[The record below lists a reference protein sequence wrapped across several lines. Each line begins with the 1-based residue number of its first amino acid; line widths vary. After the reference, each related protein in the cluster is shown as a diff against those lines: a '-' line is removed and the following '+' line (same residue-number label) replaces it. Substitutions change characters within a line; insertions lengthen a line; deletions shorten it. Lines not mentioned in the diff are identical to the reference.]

1 MIKVKS
7 FNKGFT
13 LMEIIV
19 VIIIISLMTGFAV
32 PRLDSFLSSDKSKK
46 GIRIFTGLM
55 RELRLKAVKNG
66 TDQILV
72 VDPSADRFWV
82 ESGSEEKDK
91 KSPGS
96 DIDIAGAQIS
106 GLDYSSSEKVDI
118 RFYKKGYNDPFTVT
132 LKNRSDGSVF
142 SIVGYPFLPSPEI
155 YNKPYFFDSGF

>member
-7 FNKGFT
+7 FDKGFT

-55 RELRLKAVKNG
+55 RELRLKAVKSG

-72 VDPSADRFWV
+72 VDPSAERFWA
-82 ESGSEEKDK
+82 ESDSEEKNK
-91 KSPGS
+91 KSPGN

-106 GLDYSSSEKVDI
+106 GFDYSSSEKVYI
-118 RFYKKGYNDPFTVT
+118 RFYKKGYNDPFAVT

-155 YNKPYFFDSGF
+155 YNEPYFFDSGF